1 MSGQSSA
8 TNMKAAFGVA
18 AAITTSPAGL
28 PAQFLTATKRGGTQR
43 RSRGFAASSL
53 VVSIAARTK
62 ASIISPAPETGYRY
76 SAQPGCCT
84 RPVGAPDSA
93 AHAPERPQTAACAR
107 KSAAARLSRPA
118 EIFAGEA
125 EEWAPWRQL
134 AIGIELLT
142 GRIWRAPGSV
152 YCVQPGAPQAYPE
165 EMRQL
170 GPRQT

>member
-1 MSGQSSA
+1 MSGQLSA

-62 ASIISPAPETGYRY
+62 ASIISPAPEAGHRY

-84 RPVGAPDSA
+84 LAVAAPFASA
-93 AHAPERPQTAACAR
+93 RTQRNHLRQ
-107 KSAAARLSRPA
+107 RLALESRPRA
-118 EIFAGEA
+118 PLPTGRNLGGEA
-125 EEWAPWRQL
+125 E
-134 AIGIELLT
+134 
-142 GRIWRAPGSV
+142 
-152 YCVQPGAPQAYPE
+152 
-165 EMRQL
+165 
-170 GPRQT
+170 